1 MYIREFSEGM
11 VDSAVQFHKQL
22 NPLLWQ
28 GAVLNPQVRFKLL
41 QIAKHFVNFIDI
53 PELLLKDITISGS
66 NAAYSY
72 TQQSD
77 LDLHLIVTLPPE
89 REVLL
94 KPLYDAKKNQ
104 YNFIHDIKIKGIDV
118 EVYVQSEDQDHHSLG
133 IYSVLDNKWIT
144 EPTMA
149 TVKINDGDVE
159 AKVENYLNK
168 IIQAL
173 TSDSIDTVK
182 AVQQEIKKLRQSGL
196 EQNGEFSIENVAF
209 KVLRAKGFIGQLQQ
223 HLYKLQDQAL
233 SLGEQNMKINQ
244 VVSNQQGVVEMRNR
258 RDAYQRD
265 YDSSVSG
272 MGKRQSQA
280 YQDDGGANDESP
292 ELDPSEWYIVKDGKM
307 FKVTVYPHQEQ
318 QAIEKGFSPSRDEAK
333 AKANNE
339 GMAEAEQSV
348 AEGSAHGYNVVRWYR
363 KNRNSSKITAWL
375 KKEAGLPKET
385 KLYFD
390 DADLVLGSDTIVPE
404 ALVDDTLKFNDLLT
418 ALVKVTGGASKEKV
432 DGVYRDQEVTEEET
446 MGKVSQATAKDVTI
460 DNPDGTKTIAP
471 LARLTKDP
479 QGNLSLGKPVAGTP
493 GATPQPGQEQQDK
506 IQAGQ
511 QIRISTEEDLN
522 HISRLAGLA
531 K

>member
-1 MYIREFSEGM
+1 MYIREFSEGI

-53 PELLLKDITISGS
+53 PELLLTDITISGS

-77 LDLHLIVTLPPE
+77 IDLHLIVTVPPE

-133 IYSVLDNKWIT
+133 IYSVLDNKWVK

-159 AKVENYLNK
+159 VKVENYINK

-173 TSDSIDTVK
+173 TSSSIDTVK
-182 AVQQEIKKLRQSGL
+182 AVQQELKKLRQSGL

-233 SLGEQNMKINQ
+233 SLGEQNMKIK
-244 VVSNQQGVVEMRNR
+244 QGVVEMRNR
-258 RDAYQRD
+258 RDSYQRD

-272 MGKRQSQA
+272 MGKRDSYAYSQ
-280 YQDDGGANDESP
+280 DGGANDESP

-307 FKVTVYPHQEQ
+307 FKVTVYPNQVQ
-318 QAIEKGFSPSRDEAK
+318 SAMEKGFSPSREEAK

-339 GMAEAEQSV
+339 S
-348 AEGSAHGYNVVRWYR
+348 
-363 KNRNSSKITAWL
+363 
-375 KKEAGLPKET
+375 
-385 KLYFD
+385 
-390 DADLVLGSDTIVPE
+390 
-404 ALVDDTLKFNDLLT
+404 
-418 ALVKVTGGASKEKV
+418 
-432 DGVYRDQEVTEEET
+432 VTEEET

-493 GATPQPGQEQQDK
+493 GAPAQPGQEQQDK

-511 QIRISTEEDLN
+511 QIRISTAEDLN
-522 HISRLAGLA
+522 HISRLAGLS